1 MTIKQQLI
9 TPNKWSRPQ
18 HRIKEVLGI
27 VMHWT
32 ANPKANAQQNRN
44 YFESRKNGND
54 CYGSAHYI
62 IGQDGT
68 VVQCIPTNEIAYH
81 CGSSQKDPVSGKI
94 YTDYARNKFK
104 QHAENWQADSP
115 NYCTIGIELCPIDC
129 EGHFSDATIDSATAL
144 CADLCKRFNLKA
156 EDITT
161 HHAIVGWKDCPRLWV
176 RQPELLGTFRASVT
190 DYMARSEA

>member
-1 MTIKQQLI
+1 MTIKQSLL

-32 ANPKANAQQNRN
+32 ANPKANAEQNRN
-44 YFESRKNGND
+44 YFESRKNGNEG
-54 CYGSAHYI
+54 YGSAHYI

-81 CGSSQKDPVSGKI
+81 CGSSQKDPASGKI
-94 YTDYARNKFK
+94 YTDYARKKFK
-104 QHAENWQADSP
+104 HHAEDWQADSP
-115 NYCTIGIELCPIDC
+115 NYCTIGIELCSIDDT
-129 EGHFSDATIDSATAL
+129 GHFTNATIDSAMAL
-144 CADLCKRFNLKA
+144 CSNLCKRFNLKA
-156 EDITT
+156 DDITT

-176 RQPELLGTFRASVT
+176 RQPELLDTFRASVT
-190 DYMARSEA
+190 DYIARSEA